1 MANDAV
7 YEVNIK
13 LNAQNFE
20 AELNALKTK
29 LERFTKDN
37 IKLGKEVHRL
47 SKSAIEIANRQYYT
61 DEDLRKFDKVQNKVI
76 KKLTK
81 NYFYTLGLQKEIYIL
96 KAGIV
101 ADPSIEGQ
109 IGFHL
114 DFLKSVG
121 NFNQKFV
128 KAFKTQLPLIT
139 SNG

>member
-1 MANDAV
+1 MQLECSKCAI
-7 YEVNIK
+7 ESS
-13 LNAQNFE
+13 
-20 AELNALKTK
+20 LKVP
-29 LERFTKDN
+29 LEC
-37 IKLGKEVHRL
+37 

-76 KKLTK
+76 KKLTR

-128 KAFKTQLPLIT
+128 QAFKTQLRLIT